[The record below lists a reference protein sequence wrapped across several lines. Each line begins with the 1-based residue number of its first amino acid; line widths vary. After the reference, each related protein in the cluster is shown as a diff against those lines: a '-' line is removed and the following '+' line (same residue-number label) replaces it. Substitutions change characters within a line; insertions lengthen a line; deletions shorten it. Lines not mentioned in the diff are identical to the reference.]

1 MTGLPST
8 LMWMR
13 FLDFQTPVNCF
24 SIAYL
29 QQCWITLQVSD
40 VTVFLSTLH
49 YTYNLIR
56 YIPHFQSAILP
67 LRIEPTATSLHPCI
81 ARRMSSQQVTT
92 GHLLTYQIFSFEN
105 SSFSLQYNN
114 LQAKNENL
122 DCAAWLLSV
131 GGCNFLK
138 QIIPFFLTRTTSNN
152 GI

>member
-13 FLDFQTPVNCF
+13 FLDLTASQLLTYSSAGLHSKFLTSLYSYQL
-24 SIAYL
+24 Y
-29 QQCWITLQVSD
+29 ITR
-40 VTVFLSTLH
+40 H
-49 YTYNLIR
+49 NLIR

-92 GHLLTYQIFSFEN
+92 GHFLTYQIFSFEN
-105 SSFSLQYNN
+105 SLQYFSLQYNN

-122 DCAAWLLSV
+122 DCAACCRGCCRLV
-131 GGCNFLK
+131 GAIF
-138 QIIPFFLTRTTSNN
+138 
-152 GI
+152 